1 MSDLIVVIFENE
13 DEAGKVRETVRQ
25 LQRQNLIS
33 LDDSAVVVK
42 DAAGKVSVD
51 NELDRGVKVGAV
63 GGGLIGLMLGF
74 IFFPVGGL
82 VLGALGGALVGRMT
96 DLGVDQKFVQDVQDA
111 MHPSTSAIFLLVR
124 DADAN
129 AALAAFKPYQG
140 TVYHTTL
147 STEGEESLRRVLRDH
162 QP

>member
-42 DAAGKVSVD
+42 DASGKVSVD